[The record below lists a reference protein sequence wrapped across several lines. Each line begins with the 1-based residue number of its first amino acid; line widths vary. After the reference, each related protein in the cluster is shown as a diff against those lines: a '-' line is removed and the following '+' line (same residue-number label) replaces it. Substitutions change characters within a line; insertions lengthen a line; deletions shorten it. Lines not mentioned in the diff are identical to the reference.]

1 MSEGEWHIAITCSA
15 NGDAL
20 ISKHLTVAGPSS
32 SSHQNGVA
40 PVTDLS
46 QEDQQVFLDQS
57 STDDDDDG
65 VEDDDLNDE
74 ELDALEG
81 SIEHKA

>member
-1 MSEGEWHIAITCSA
+1 MGDWRIAGSGPA
-15 NGDAL
+15 AADDL
-20 ISKHLTVAGPSS
+20 ISKPSTVAGPSS

-57 STDDDDDG
+57 STDNDDDG
-65 VEDDDLNDE
+65 AEDDDLNDE
-74 ELDALEG
+74 ELDALES
-81 SIEHKA
+81 SIKHKA